1 MTHSSAASRLLT
13 RIAGFTDN
21 SIAAGRAYADQ
32 NRVSDIVLEPDTGLL
47 SGIVQGTQAYKTT
60 AKLVREHDGVI
71 ACRVGICHCPIRQ
84 NCKHVVAL
92 IAAAENDASFTD
104 FFVPEEQPREPTFL
118 ETLLAKAKDSK
129 SAPVIPVAGDT
140 ETPAE
145 SWEAAL
151 SALLPPAAST
161 PSRDA
166 PALGLQ
172 FELHV
177 PPPRFSYRGRGNTVP
192 SEPVL
197 NVRPVVMGTR
207 GKWVKSGVSWATLG
221 YLSYGGEHDPKQLE
235 WLSEFL
241 SSHSPRQYVHGNAGA
256 WLTLN
261 NFAGRNLWQLLSG
274 AHKSGIALVHA
285 GSGEPVRVAGREAT
299 LQFDVT
305 QADSGG
311 LEVGPLIEVEGAPVK
326 AGIVGKLG
334 DPASG
339 LFFSDETEPGSQG
352 GNTAP
357 GRNAV
362 VRGNITVAPLAADAS
377 PQLLDFALRGE
388 TVQIPEQARE
398 KFLTQ
403 FYPQLKQSAPVVS
416 ADHSVELPAYVEPTL
431 SLLAAYGTDHTVR
444 LHWEWHY
451 PVGTRTTSLPLWP
464 ELGENAVRD
473 TGAEA
478 RLVESVGQ
486 PWEDITAMGV
496 AANHA
501 WGEPSLAASV
511 QLTDLDTLT
520 LTETVL
526 PRLSTLPGVT
536 VETTGDIASYRE
548 VTEAPVVTI
557 STKATDERDWF
568 DLGIVITLE
577 GQYVSFAAVFS
588 ALAAGQS
595 RMLLPSGAHFSLD
608 RPELH
613 QLRELIEEARSLNDN
628 KDGELRISRFQA
640 GLWDELAQ
648 LGIVDEQAQAWR
660 KAVSGLL
667 DGGPPEALPAPE
679 TLNATLRPY
688 QLDGFNWLHFLY
700 TYGLGGVLADDMGL
714 GKTVQALALMCQV
727 KAGAEAESAALAANP
742 AESNAAE
749 STPAASTAIVSGSGS
764 GTGTGTGTGT
774 GSGTGTGTGS
784 GTGTGT
790 GQGSARRP
798 FLVVAPTS
806 VVGNWASES
815 AKFAPGLQ
823 AVTVG
828 ETFAK
833 SGLDSAT
840 FFAGADIVITSY
852 ALFRIDFAEYAMHPF
867 AGLIL
872 DEAQFVKNHQSKAYQ
887 CARKIK
893 APFKLAV
900 TGTPMENNLMELW
913 ALLSIVAPGLFPSPK
928 RFAEFYQRPIEKNAD
943 AELLVKL
950 RARVKPLML
959 RRTKE
964 AVIADLPAKQ
974 EQILDVELNPRHH
987 KIYQTHLQR
996 ERAKILGLL
1005 EDVNKNRFTIFQ
1017 SLTLLRQ
1024 LSLDVTLVDE
1034 GQTGVRSSKLDV
1046 LFEQLEDVVKEG
1058 HRALIFSQFTGFLG
1072 KVRDRLVAEGIDFTY
1087 LDGGTRNR
1095 AAVVDDFKTGTA
1107 PLFLI
1112 SLKAGGFGLNLTEA
1126 DYVFI
1131 LDPWWNPASE
1141 AQAVDRTHRIGQ
1153 KKNVMVY
1160 RLVAKDTIEEKVM
1173 ALKAKKSQL
1182 FSDVMSGD
1190 SLAGGALTATDLAG
1204 LFRD

>member
-1 MTHSSAASRLLT
+1 MTSSSAGPRLMT
-13 RIAGFTDN
+13 RIAEFSEN
-21 SIAAGRAYADQ
+21 SIAAGRAYADED
-32 NRVSDIVLEPDTGLL
+32 RVSAITLEPATGLL
-47 SGIVQGTQAYKTT
+47 SGTVAGTRDYKST

-71 ACRVGICHCPIRQ
+71 ACRVGICNCPVRQ

-92 IAAAENDASFTD
+92 IAAAEADISFTD
-104 FFVPEEQPREPTFL
+104 FFLPEEAPQEPTFL
-118 ETLLAKAKDSK
+118 ETLLAKAKDGK
-129 SAPVIPVAGDT
+129 KAAAAPGAEPL
-140 ETPAE
+140 E

-151 SALLPPAAST
+151 SALLPPAAAP
-161 PSRDA
+161 PSQDT

-172 FELHV
+172 FELHM
-177 PPPRFSYRGRGNTVP
+177 PPPRFSYRGRGASVP

-197 NVRPVVMGTR
+197 NVRPVVMGAR
-207 GKWVKSGVSWATLG
+207 GKWVKTGVSWATLG
-221 YLSYGGEHDPKQLE
+221 YLAYGGTHDRTQLD

-241 SSHSPRQYVHGNAGA
+241 SSHSPRQYNHGNASA
-256 WLTLN
+256 WLSLN
-261 NFAGRNLWQLLSG
+261 DFAGRNLWQLLG
-274 AHKSGIALVHA
+274 TANKNGVALIQS
-285 GSGEPVRVAGREAT
+285 GSGDPVRILNHEAV
-299 LQFDVT
+299 LALDVT
-305 QADSGG
+305 QGTDG
-311 LEVGPLIEVEGAPVK
+311 LDVGPLIEVDGSPVT
-326 AGIVGKLG
+326 AEITGRIGNPVT
-334 DPASG
+334 G
-339 LFFSDETEPGSQG
+339 LFFGDQAEPAAAGPGTQG
-352 GNTAP
+352 
-357 GRNAV
+357 RSAV
-362 VRGNITVAPLAADAS
+362 VRGNITLAPLPADVSA
-377 PQLLDFALRGE
+377 QLLDFALRKE
-388 TVQIPEQARE
+388 TVHVPEQARE

-403 FYPQLKQSAPVVS
+403 FYPQLKQAAQVVS

-431 SLLAAYGTDHTVR
+431 SLLAAFGGDHTVR

-451 PVGTRTTSLPLWP
+451 PVGSRVTSLPLWP
-464 ELGENAVRD
+464 ELGETAVRD

-478 RLVESVGQ
+478 RLVESVGR

-496 AANHA
+496 ASNNA
-501 WGEPSLAASV
+501 WGEPALASTAE
-511 QLTDLDTLT
+511 LTGLDTLT
-520 LTETVL
+520 FTETVL
-526 PRLSTLPGVT
+526 PRLQELPGVE

-548 VTEAPVVTI
+548 VTEAPIVTI

-588 ALAAGQS
+588 ALAAGNT
-595 RMLLPSGAHFSLD
+595 RMLLPSGAYFSLD

-613 QLRELIEEARSLNDN
+613 QLRALIDEARSLNDI
-628 KDGELRISRFQA
+628 KDGQLRISRFQA

-660 KAVSGLL
+660 TAVSGLL
-667 DGGPPEALPAPE
+667 DGGPTVPLPAPE
-679 TLNATLRPY
+679 GLNATLRPY

-700 TYGLGGVLADDMGL
+700 SNGLGGVLADDMGL
-714 GKTVQALALMCQV
+714 GKTVQTLALMCQV
-727 KAGAEAESAALAANP
+727 QAEQDGLKA
-742 AESNAAE
+742 
-749 STPAASTAIVSGSGS
+749 
-764 GTGTGTGTGT
+764 
-774 GSGTGTGTGS
+774 
-784 GTGTGT
+784 
-790 GQGSARRP
+790 P

-806 VVGNWASES
+806 VVGNWASETV
-815 AKFAPGLQ
+815 KFAPGLKV
-823 AVTVG
+823 VTVS

-833 SGLDSAT
+833 SGLDSAG

-852 ALFRIDFAEYAMHPF
+852 ALFRIDFEAYGEQDF
-867 AGLIL
+867 SGLIL

-887 CARKIK
+887 CARKLK

-928 RFAEFYQRPIEKNAD
+928 RFAEFYQRPIEKNTNAK
-943 AELLVKL
+943 LLHKL
-950 RARVKPLML
+950 RTRVKPLML

-974 EQILDVELNPRHH
+974 EQILEVELNPRHQ

-1005 EDVNKNRFTIFQ
+1005 KDVNKNRFTIFQ

-1034 GQTGVRSSKLDV
+1034 GQAGVRSSKLDV

-1072 KVRDRLVAEGIDFTY
+1072 KVRDRLTAEGIDFTY

-1095 AAVVDDFKTGTA
+1095 AAVVEEFKTGTA

-1182 FSDVMSGD
+1182 FSDVMSGE
-1190 SLAGGALTATDLAG
+1190 SLAGGTLTSTDLAG
-1204 LFRD
+1204 LFAE